1 MSYMALG
8 SSNHKVMLRVN
19 YLAESNF
26 QGKKKKKKGRT
37 ANGQRNSPKK
47 GIA

>member
-26 QGKKKKKKGRT
+26 QGKKKKKKEEQLTVKEIRL
-37 ANGQRNSPKK
+37 KK
-47 GIA
+47 V